1 MNSDGSLPNNGAGI
15 GVVLRK
21 SYRLWLTPFSR
32 ARPRADI
39 LVIEL
44 LAVRRGLE
52 LGQEKRNERRHK
64 ERTGAGRRVGIL
76 LYEQVYWLA
85 LVAGA
90 EASTLHTV

>member
-1 MNSDGSLPNNGAGI
+1 MNTDGSLPNNGAGI

-21 SYRLWLTPFSR
+21 SYSLWLTPFSR

-52 LGQEKRNERRHK
+52 L
-64 ERTGAGRRVGIL
+64 VI
-76 LYEQVYWLA
+76 
-85 LVAGA
+85 
-90 EASTLHTV
+90 